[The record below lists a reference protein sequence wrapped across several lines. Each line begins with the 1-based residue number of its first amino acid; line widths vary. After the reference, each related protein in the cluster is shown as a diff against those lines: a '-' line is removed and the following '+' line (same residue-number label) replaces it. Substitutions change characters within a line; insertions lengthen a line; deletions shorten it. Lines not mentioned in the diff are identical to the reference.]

1 MKYPFLS
8 EAWFTAVETLL
19 AEEVY
24 ATPAGTEMI
33 VNLVVD
39 ETPFGTDVEVHV
51 GAIAGRAEWGL
62 GHVEAADLLLATDY
76 VTAREIFISGDP
88 MTGMSA
94 FFAGKVRLQGDLSKL
109 AEAAASAG
117 GPGAALGFVSP
128 EITEKLQAITE

>member
-8 EAWFTAVETLL
+8 EDWFTAVEALL
-19 AEEVY
+19 ADEEY
-24 ATPAGTEMI
+24 ATPAGTEMV

-39 ETPFGTDVEVHV
+39 ETPFGPDVLVHV
-51 GAIAGRAEWGL
+51 GAIEGRAQWGI
-62 GHVEAADLLLATDY
+62 GHLESADLVLATDY

-117 GPGAALGFVSP
+117 GPGAALGFIDP
-128 EITEKLQAITE
+128 AITEKLQAITE